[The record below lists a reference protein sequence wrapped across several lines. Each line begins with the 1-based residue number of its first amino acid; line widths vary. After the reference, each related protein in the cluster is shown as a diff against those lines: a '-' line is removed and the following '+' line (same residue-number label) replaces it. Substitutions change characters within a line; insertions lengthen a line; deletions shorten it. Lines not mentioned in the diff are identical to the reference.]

1 MQFPSPEIDEY
12 LREFCPETSELMTE
26 VEALAAEQDFPIIG
40 PLVGRLLYQWVKV
53 SKVKSVFE
61 LGSGFGYSALWIAMA
76 LPADGQII
84 CTEFDKKK
92 AERGMNFLERAKL
105 RHKVIYEVGSA
116 LESFHR
122 YRGPFDLIFCDIDK
136 HEYPKALEMGLPKLK
151 SGGLFMADNVLW
163 SGRILDSEDRSKE
176 TQGIR
181 KFNQMIFSNPELFSS
196 IIPLRDGV
204 SVSLKR

>member
-1 MQFPSPEIDEY
+1 MEFPSPEIDAY
-12 LREFCPETSELMTE
+12 LKELTPETSELMNE
-26 VEALAAEQDFPIIG
+26 IEALALEQDFPIIG
-40 PLVGRLLYQWVKV
+40 PLVGRILYQWTKV
-53 SKVKSVFE
+53 SRAKTVFE

-76 LPADGQII
+76 LPEGGQII

-122 YRGPFDLIFCDIDK
+122 YQGPFDLIFCDIDK
-136 HEYPKALEMGLPKLK
+136 HDYPKALEMGVPKLRA
-151 SGGLFMADNVLW
+151 GGLFLADNVLW
-163 SGRILDSEDRSKE
+163 SGRVLDPDDRSKE

-181 KFNQMIFSNPELFSS
+181 KFNERIYAHPELFST
-196 IIPLRDGV
+196 ILPVRDGV